1 MLVWCEVGGTKEER
15 GATVAAAGPSNGVED
30 VVGEVYEDIGV

>member
-1 MLVWCEVGGTKEER
+1 LPWCKVCGTKEEL